1 MSNADRQQE
10 MQMQTYE
17 HLALSIR
24 LALYPH
30 EPGRILA
37 FVKLAESLAESRHD
51 SWRIL
56 ERTFQTLIAC
66 TNDPLLPFAW
76 RVSCLDYAYRP
87 LKKLSALPGNPWRS
101 NRLRQLGY
109 RLTTVKLFE
118 AG

>member
-1 MSNADRQQE
+1 MNNADRQQE

-17 HLALSIR
+17 QLALSIR

-37 FVKLAESLAESRHD
+37 FVTLAESLAESRHD

-56 ERTFQTLIAC
+56 ERTFQTLLAC

-76 RVSCLDYAYRP
+76 RVTCLDYAYRP
-87 LKKLSALPGNPWRS
+87 LKELSALPGNPWRR